1 MEVNRNLRARED
13 ARLLRAQGLDYTGK
27 MKRESAGEGK
37 TVSGIRHI

>member
-1 MEVNRNLRARED
+1 VPEKTRGYYERK
-13 ARLLRAQGLDYTGK
+13 GLIIQGK